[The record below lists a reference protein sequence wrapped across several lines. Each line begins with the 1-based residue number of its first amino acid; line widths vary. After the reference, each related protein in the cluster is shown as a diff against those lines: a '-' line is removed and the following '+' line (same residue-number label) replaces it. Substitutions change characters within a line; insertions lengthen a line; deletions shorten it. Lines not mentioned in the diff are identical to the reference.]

1 MKRALQ
7 IYHIVNLMHIV
18 FYVYIVVRTLNIGNA
33 RALIQGNAL
42 YIFIAYA
49 LALILLNRYAK
60 KLGDGFE
67 NPMKTLQWPRILHAC
82 SIAVF
87 VLTFIF
93 LLREGN
99 LFLFGMCTSF
109 ILDTLAFILCVRNA
123 VAKES
128 RTDVLDDLDE
138 SSAD

>member
-1 MKRALQ
+1 
-7 IYHIVNLMHIV
+7 MHIV

-33 RALIQGNAL
+33 RALIQGNSL
-42 YIFIAYA
+42 YIFIAYM
-49 LALILLNRYAK
+49 LAFILLGQYAK
-60 KLGDGFE
+60 KIGEGLE
-67 NPMKTLQWPRILHAC
+67 NPMKTLLWPRILHAC

-99 LFLFGMCTSF
+99 LFLFGMGVSF

-128 RTDVLDDLDE
+128 STDVLDDLDDPA
-138 SSAD
+138 SN